1 MGVMD
6 KQNRNKD
13 LDGKSHKRSFKD
25 LEADVINK
33 GLCTVCGTCAGI
45 CPKKSL
51 TMAIGNIES
60 DEPVPTLTGECKPC
74 GLCYKVCAGR
84 DVPLADLDNFVFG
97 RRRDHEN
104 EHFGIYR
111 DCLRGFGKGRL
122 RSTTSSGGVTSAV
135 LKYALS
141 EKIIDAAIVAVRHPK
156 YPFRATTGIIT
167 TPQEVDF
174 AVRSVMEAVPV
185 NDALHEAV
193 VARGHRRLGLVGLP
207 CQVHS
212 IRKLQMEERPKSIA
226 NSIVF
231 TLGLFCNSTT
241 YYIGV
246 EHLLKEVGGIRSFK
260 DIMGLDYRAGAWPGT
275 MMVMMRDGKIHTVAT
290 KKEYGTFL
298 SAANYRRDR
307 CMVCIDFSAELADI
321 SVGDIFNV
329 SFSDPRWCAT
339 MVRTE
344 IGETLIKGAKDL
356 NYIYAEPHNVDLL
369 AGSGYGWEMSK
380 HASMYRWIQRK
391 KCGWPVPDFQ
401 YPPYIA
407 IVNRNPT

>member
-1 MGVMD
+1 MD
-6 KQNRNKD
+6 TKNRIKPLDKKNK
-13 LDGKSHKRSFKD
+13 KRGFKD
-25 LEADVINK
+25 LEADVINT
-33 GLCTVCGTCAGI
+33 GMCTVCGTCAGI
-45 CPKKSL
+45 CPKQSL
-51 TMAIGNIES
+51 TMAIDNIET
-60 DEPVPTLTGECKPC
+60 DEPIPSLTGECKPC
-74 GLCYKVCAGR
+74 GLCYEVCPGL

-97 RRRDHEN
+97 RKRDHKHEI
-104 EHFGIYR
+104 FGIYK

-122 RSTTSSGGVTSAV
+122 RSTTSSGGITSAL
-135 LKYALS
+135 LKYALA
-141 EKIIDAAIVAVRHPK
+141 EKIIDAAIVAVRDQK

-174 AVRSVMEAVPV
+174 AVRSVMEVVPV

-193 VARGHRRLGLVGLP
+193 VAKGHRRIGLVGLP

-212 IRKLQMEERPKSIA
+212 IRKLQMEGRPKTIA
-226 NSIVF
+226 KSIVF

-241 YYIGV
+241 YFIGV
-246 EHLLKEVGGIRSFK
+246 EHLLKEVGGISSFN
-260 DIMGLDYRAGAWPGT
+260 DITGLDYRAGTWPGT

-290 KKEYGTFL
+290 KKEYGSFL

-321 SVGDIFNV
+321 SIGDIFNV

-344 IGETLIKGAKDL
+344 IGQSLIKEAKKL
-356 NYIYAEPHNVDLL
+356 NYIYVEPHNADLL

-380 HASMYRWIQRK
+380 HASMYRLIQRK
-391 KCGWPVPDFQ
+391 RCGWPVPDFQ
-401 YPPYIA
+401 YPPHIK
-407 IVNRNPT
+407 IVNRNMT